1 MPALEDVAPYLGYTM
16 IAIPNAGKVME
27 VDKAGNIRW
36 QITGLAS
43 PFHAQMLRGDRVL
56 IAEATQAGSPNAI
69 SRVKSL
75 GD

>member
-1 MPALEDVAPYLGYTM
+1 MPRRLGSWWHDHGLAIEMPALEDVAPYLGYTM

-43 PFHAQMLRGDRVL
+43 PFHAQMLRG
-56 IAEATQAGSPNAI
+56 IAS
-69 SRVKSL
+69 
-75 GD
+75 